1 MCYGFVLRITRDK
14 SDCPFGL
21 KATTMTRLDDRFDY
35 MDLDDFEELLADK
48 PRDEKWELIGG
59 RVVKMMTGARWEH
72 NYIIQNV
79 ASGIR
84 DRLRAAGSPCRTLTE
99 SFRLK
104 EDAIRSSL
112 LPDVIVH
119 CGSLPPGASSLN
131 APTVLVEV
139 MSDGSVGRDRVEKWH
154 VYQKLPSL
162 QHYVL
167 VERDKAVIEVFDRA
181 GEAWFKHRLIEGL
194 DAVLD
199 LSFLDITIPLA
210 EIYRDVLS
218 A

>member
-1 MCYGFVLRITRDK
+1 M
-14 SDCPFGL
+14 S
-21 KATTMTRLDDRFDY
+21 RLDDQYDY

-72 NYIIQNV
+72 NFIVTNLAFGLQ
-79 ASGIR
+79 S
-84 DRLRAAGSPCRTLTE
+84 RLRDSGSLCRTLTE

-104 EDAIRSSL
+104 EATIKSSL
-112 LPDVIVH
+112 LPDIIVH
-119 CGSLPPGASSLN
+119 CGPLPPGATSLST
-131 APTVLVEV
+131 PTILVEV
-139 MSDGSVGRDRVEKWH
+139 MSDGSIGRDRVEKWH
-154 VYQKLPSL
+154 VYQKLPTL

-167 VERDKAVIEVFDRA
+167 VERDEPVIEVFDRA
-181 GEAWFKHRLIEGL
+181 GEAWFKHRMIEGL

-199 LSFLDITIPLA
+199 LSALAISIPLA

>member
-1 MCYGFVLRITRDK
+1 
-14 SDCPFGL
+14 
-21 KATTMTRLDDRFDY
+21 MTRLNDQFDY

-72 NYIIQNV
+72 HFIIQNV
-79 ASGIR
+79 NFALSSQ
-84 DRLRAAGSPCRTLTE
+84 LRAKGSRCRVFTE
-99 SFRLK
+99 AFRLK
-104 EDAIRSSL
+104 DLSMETSV
-112 LPDVIVH
+112 LPDVMVR
-119 CGSLPPGASSLN
+119 CGPLPPGASSLN
-131 APTVLVEV
+131 DPTVLVEV
-139 MSDGSVGRDRVEKWH
+139 MSDGSIGRDRVEKWR

-181 GEAWFKHRLIEGL
+181 GEAWFKERMIEGL
-194 DAVLD
+194 DASLD
-199 LSFLDITIPLA
+199 LSALDLTIPLA

>member
-1 MCYGFVLRITRDK
+1 MK
-14 SDCPFGL
+14 S
-21 KATTMTRLDDRFDY
+21 LDDRYDY

-72 NYIIQNV
+72 HLIVRNLDYNIY
-79 ASGIR
+79 
-84 DRLRAAGSPCRTLTE
+84 DRLRRAGSPCRVYTE
-99 SFRLK
+99 AFRLR
-104 EDAIRSSL
+104 ERSMESSL
-112 LPDVIVH
+112 LPDLMVR
-119 CGSLPPGASSLN
+119 CGPLPPGVTAWDD
-131 APTVLVEV
+131 PTVLVEV
-139 MSDGSVGRDRVEKWH
+139 MSDGSVGRDRVEKWR

-167 VERDKAVIEVFDRA
+167 VERDKPVIEVFDRA
-181 GEAWFKHRLIEGL
+181 GDAWFKERMIEGL

-199 LSFLDITIPLA
+199 LSTLGITIPLA

>member
-1 MCYGFVLRITRDK
+1 M
-14 SDCPFGL
+14 S
-21 KATTMTRLDDRFDY
+21 RLDDRYDY
-35 MDLDDFEELLADK
+35 MSLDDFEELLADK

-72 NYIIQNV
+72 NYLIQNI
-79 ASGIR
+79 AGGLR

-104 EDAIRSSL
+104 EDALDSSL

-119 CGSLPPGASSLN
+119 CAPLPPGASSL
-131 APTVLVEV
+131 ARPTVLVEV
-139 MSDGSVGRDRVEKWH
+139 LSDGSVGRDRVEKWRI
-154 VYQKLPSL
+154 YQKLPSL

-167 VERDKAVIEVFDRA
+167 VERDKPVIEVFDRA
-181 GEAWFKHRLIEGL
+181 GEAWFKQRLIEGL
-194 DAVLD
+194 DAILELSALD
-199 LSFLDITIPLA
+199 LSIPLA

>member
-1 MCYGFVLRITRDK
+1 M
-14 SDCPFGL
+14 S
-21 KATTMTRLDDRFDY
+21 RLDDRFDY

-59 RVVKMMTGARWEH
+59 RVVRMMTGARWEH
-72 NYIIQNV
+72 NYLIQNI
-79 ASGIR
+79 SGALR

-104 EDAIRSSL
+104 EVDLRSSL

-119 CGSLPPGASSLN
+119 CAPLPPGASSLDR
-131 APTVLVEV
+131 PTILVEV
-139 MSDGSVGRDRVEKWH
+139 MSDGSVGRDRVEKWRI
-154 VYQKLPSL
+154 YQKLPSL
-162 QHYVL
+162 QHYLL
-167 VERDKAVIEVFDRA
+167 VERDRPIIEVFDRA
-181 GEAWFKHRLIEGL
+181 GEAWFTQRMIEGL

-199 LSFLDITIPLA
+199 LAALDLTIPLA

>member
-1 MCYGFVLRITRDK
+1 
-14 SDCPFGL
+14 
-21 KATTMTRLDDRFDY
+21 MTPPNDQYDY

-59 RVVKMMTGARWEH
+59 RVVKMMVGARWEH
-72 NYIIQNV
+72 NFIVANL
-79 ASGIR
+79 ASGLQG
-84 DRLRAAGSPCRTLTE
+84 RLRAAGSPCRTLTE

-104 EDAIRSSL
+104 EQAIRSSL
-112 LPDVIVH
+112 LPDIIVH
-119 CGSLPPGASSLN
+119 CGPLPPGAASLD

-139 MSDGSVGRDRVEKWH
+139 LSNGSVGRDRVEKWR
-154 VYQKLPSL
+154 VYQKLASL
-162 QHYVL
+162 RHYVL
-167 VERDKAVIEVFDRA
+167 IERDKAVIEVFDRA
-181 GEAWFKHRLIEGL
+181 GEAWFKERMIEGL

-199 LSFLDITIPLA
+199 LSALGVSIPLA

>member
-1 MCYGFVLRITRDK
+1 
-14 SDCPFGL
+14 
-21 KATTMTRLDDRFDY
+21 MTRPSDQYDY

-72 NYIIQNV
+72 HFIVQNLNF
-79 ASGIR
+79 ALSR
-84 DRLRAAGSPCRTLTE
+84 HLRGSGSPCRVFTE

-104 EDAIRSSL
+104 EDALDSSL
-112 LPDVIVH
+112 LPDVIVR
-119 CGSLPPGASSLN
+119 CGPMAPGATSLN
-131 APTVLVEV
+131 DPSILVEV
-139 MSDGSVGRDRVEKWH
+139 LSDGSVGRDRVEKWRI
-154 VYQKLPSL
+154 YQRLPSL

-167 VERDKAVIEVFDRA
+167 VERDKPMIEVFDRA
-181 GEAWFKHRLIEGL
+181 GEAWFKQRMIEGL

-199 LSFLDITIPLA
+199 LSALGVTIPLA

>member
-1 MCYGFVLRITRDK
+1 M
-14 SDCPFGL
+14 S
-21 KATTMTRLDDRFDY
+21 RLDDQYDY

-72 NYIIQNV
+72 NFILTNLS
-79 ASGIR
+79 SGLQS
-84 DRLRAAGSPCRTLTE
+84 RLRAAGSPCRALNE

-104 EDAIRSSL
+104 EESSESSL
-112 LPDVIVH
+112 LPDIVVH
-119 CGSLPPGASSLN
+119 CGRLPPGASWLSR
-131 APTVLVEV
+131 PTALVEIL
-139 MSDGSVGRDRVEKWH
+139 SNGSVGRDRVEKWR
-154 VYQKLPSL
+154 VCQKLPSL

-167 VERDKAVIEVFDRA
+167 VERDKPVIEVFDRA
-181 GEAWFKHRLIEGL
+181 GEAWFQERMIEGL
-194 DAVLD
+194 DATLELPALD
-199 LSFLDITIPLA
+199 VAIPLA

>member
-1 MCYGFVLRITRDK
+1 
-14 SDCPFGL
+14 
-21 KATTMTRLDDRFDY
+21 MTRPNDQYDY

-59 RVVKMMTGARWEH
+59 RVVKMMVGARWEH
-72 NYIIQNV
+72 NFIVTNL
-79 ASGIR
+79 ASGLQS
-84 DRLRAAGSPCRTLTE
+84 RLRSAGSSCRTLTE

-104 EDAIRSSL
+104 EQAIRSSL

-119 CGSLPPGASSLN
+119 CGPLPPGASSLN

-139 MSDGSVGRDRVEKWH
+139 LSNGSVGRDRVEKWR
-154 VYQKLPSL
+154 VYQKLASL

-167 VERDKAVIEVFDRA
+167 IERDKAVIEVFDRA
-181 GEAWFKHRLIEGL
+181 GEAWFKERMIEGL

-199 LSFLDITIPLA
+199 LSAIRVTIPLA
-210 EIYRDVLS
+210 EIYRDVLPGS
-218 A
+218 G